1 MTLIEVIDLARALLN
16 EPLATSRADNAF
28 PDDTSSFFTDTE
40 IVRFINQAQREL
52 NMTVIQSYENY
63 LTTEADL
70 NISAN
75 VDAYTLNTAV
85 IKILRVEDIR
95 NSPATEIFPIS
106 LNEKELYAGRFY
118 HDLVNQGNPDRYFL
132 RGNSIVFRPI
142 PDFTQNSSV
151 RVFFAKRLADF
162 VATTGTAGATSVSE
176 IPSEYHEALAW
187 KAVSMAWKKQQ
198 TDSTPADREFL
209 RLKEEMKLALED

>member
-118 HDLVNQGNPDRYFL
+118 HDLVNQEVSIWIFL
-132 RGNSIVFRPI
+132 IGKIMINCSI
-142 PDFTQNSSV
+142 PDFPPNYS
-151 RVFFAKRLADF
+151 
-162 VATTGTAGATSVSE
+162 
-176 IPSEYHEALAW
+176 
-187 KAVSMAWKKQQ
+187 
-198 TDSTPADREFL
+198 
-209 RLKEEMKLALED
+209 